1 MATLDNSNV
10 VNGQTVEA
18 TDITQLYTALGTG
31 NPGNITGLVMTG
43 SLNGDVQG
51 TSTNANF
58 ARINNNTT
66 TPTIYSVLFADS
78 PVTSGNAQI
87 YADSGSNGS
96 GMHYQPSTDTL
107 TVTASFA
114 NEVVSSSYASIA
126 GVSNESK
133 VEFTPDS
140 VTVAS
145 VNSFQAFAGL
155 APFSGGS
162 AQTVDMQQI
171 FSISGTLSLGTN
183 LFITANQVALSTG
196 NPGTPIDIFVQ
207 GGQIIS
213 FEGASGPVVYHGWY
227 IDL

>member
-31 NPGNITGLVMTG
+31 NPGTITGLVMTG

-78 PVTSGNAQI
+78 TVTSGNAQI

-107 TVTASFA
+107 TVTASYA
-114 NEVVSSSYASIA
+114 NEVVSASYASIA
-126 GVSNESK
+126 GVSETSK
-133 VEFTPDS
+133 VEFSVDSLTP
-140 VTVAS
+140 AS
-145 VNSFQAFAGL
+145 FNSFTPFAGY
-155 APFSGGS
+155 APTILGIT
-162 AQTVDMQQI
+162 QQLDMTQVFGI
-171 FSISGTLSLGTN
+171 TGTAVIGVN
-183 LFITANQVALSTG
+183 LFITANQVEAPTTGTSTAIG
-196 NPGTPIDIFVQ
+196 
-207 GGQIIS
+207 IS
-213 FEGASGPVVYHGWY
+213 IQSNVITFEGATGPVVYHGWY